1 MDATMS
7 DDEGSPDADP
17 DRGAASVDYDVLDR
31 IGERLAPSARFDGVE
46 LGPEYAPDS
55 LVVEY
60 DLGYFP
66 ALLERAHLRI
76 RWYENDDFDVHYAEQ
91 YGAGDHWECRWDR
104 HTNDHNAREHF
115 HPPPD
120 AETPGLDESYP
131 TDWRDVLT
139 MVLTNLDERIE
150 AFWE

>member
-1 MDATMS
+1 MA
-7 DDEGSPDADP
+7 DER
-17 DRGAASVDYDVLDR
+17 DRAQNPNSGGDVAPTDYDVLER
-31 IGERLAPSARFDGVE
+31 IGERLATDARFDAVE
-46 LGPEYAPDS
+46 LGPEFAPNS

-60 DLGYFP
+60 DLRYFP
-66 ALLERAHLRI
+66 GLLERAWLRI
-76 RWYENDDFDVHYAEQ
+76 RWYENDGFDVHYAEQ
-91 YGAGDHWECRWDR
+91 YGTGSHWECRWDR
-104 HTNDHNAREHF
+104 HPNDHNSRDHF

-139 MVLTNLDERIE
+139 MVLTDLDERIE

>member
-1 MDATMS
+1 MPDER
-7 DDEGSPDADP
+7 EGSPDADP
-17 DRGAASVDYDVLDR
+17 AGGTAPVDFDVLDR
-31 IGERLAPSARFDGVE
+31 IGQRLASSPRFDDVE
-46 LGPEYAPDS
+46 FRPAYAPDS

-66 ALLERAHLRI
+66 ALVERAYLRV
-76 RWYENDDFDVHYAEQ
+76 RWYENDDFNVHYSEQ
-91 YGAGDHWECRWDR
+91 YGGGDYWECRWDR
-104 HTNDHNAREHF
+104 HPNGHNAREHF
-115 HPPPD
+115 HPPPN

-139 MVLTNLDERIE
+139 MVLGKLDERIE